1 MAKYQ
6 VIRPWHGVS
15 AGQVVEMEG
24 VHPSLKPHVML
35 ISGGDL
41 TPATPEAKTGRKRK
55 TENEDE

>member
-35 ISGGDL
+35 ISEGDL
-41 TPATPEAKTGRKRK
+41 TPATPEAKAGRKRK

>member
-24 VHPSLKPHVML
+24 LHPSLKSHVML
-35 ISGGDL
+35 ISEGEL
-41 TPATPEAKTGRKRK
+41 TPATPEAKTSRKRK
-55 TENEDE
+55 AESEEE

>member
-15 AGQVVEMEG
+15 SGQVVEMQG
-24 VHPSLKPHVML
+24 LHPSLKPHVML
-35 ISGGDL
+35 ISEGDL

-55 TENEDE
+55 AENEDE